1 MDRRTFS
8 AGLATALIAAPAL
21 ARPARP
27 GPTAALPA
35 RPGPAAAL
43 AGIER
48 QAGGRLGAWVLDT
61 GSGREFGW
69 RGGER
74 FGQCSTFKLS
84 LAACVLAG
92 IDAGRLNAAELLAY
106 RQADLLPHSPVTGA
120 HVAAGRMS
128 IIALAEAAQTTSDN
142 LAANLLLRRIG
153 GSAAL
158 TAFWR
163 ALGDRT
169 SRLDRTEPGL
179 NFVPRGEVRD
189 TVTPRGIAHTVAR
202 IVTGEVLRPASRAR
216 LTGWMIATDTGLAR
230 IRAGLPAGWRAGDKT
245 GTGGRAGMD
254 SLVNDIAVAWPP
266 GRAPL
271 VIAGFYQAPGTLP
284 QIRPQDEGVLR
295 RLGAVAAGWSADMPK

>member
-8 AGLATALIAAPAL
+8 AGLVAALVAAPAM
-21 ARPARP
+21 ARPLQR
-27 GPTAALPA
+27 
-35 RPGPAAAL
+35 GPAAAL
-43 AGIER
+43 ARIEAL
-48 QAGGRLGAWVLDT
+48 AGGRLGAWVLDT

-84 LAACVLAG
+84 LAACVLAE
-92 IDAGRLNAAELLAY
+92 IDAGRLNGAELLTF
-106 RQADLLPHSPVTGA
+106 RKADLLPHSPVTGA
-120 HVAAGRMS
+120 HVSEGRMS

-153 GSAAL
+153 GPARL

-169 SRLDRTEPGL
+169 SRLDRTEPAL

-202 IVTGEVLRPASRAR
+202 IATGEVLGPASRTR

-245 GTGGRAGMD
+245 GTSSADRMD
-254 SLVNDIAVAWPP
+254 RLVNDIAVAWPP

-271 VIAGFYQAPGTLP
+271 VIAAFYQAPGRLP
-284 QIRPQDEGVLR
+284 QVRPQDEGVLR
-295 RLGAVAAGWSADMPK
+295 EVGAVAAWWSANSPK